1 MVLVA
6 VFGLSL
12 SWLPQHVPTS
22 CIAARP
28 SLARAA
34 VAVCVESQAYRPR
47 GRGSAG
53 AVRNQGA
60 RTIVTKLT
68 SLRSRN
74 GAVDMDGLGRLLRGY
89 DIQGPMLL
97 DVLQGLKHQD
107 RWEMC
112 QAVARYVE
120 ASYPAKRRGVPATRE
135 DLPRFQA
142 LSPTDDGEDLDMG
155 QLLAM
160 QGEEVNPLD
169 SVLPVDTVHYNV
181 MISACARPRRWKE
194 ALELFDRMRKRNV
207 ERSTVTYNSLLHVM
221 HRAGR
226 WRLALKLLKQMRRE
240 KVAPDTV
247 TFSSAIAACGSAGE
261 WQRALLLL
269 PLMASAGVSPNTI
282 TFSSCITACE
292 KKGEWRPALQVLE
305 TMATLD
311 LAPDLIC
318 CNAAIG
324 ACARAGEPAQ
334 AQTVLREVLAANGIA
349 PDTKSYNGLLTAY
362 ANAQPAQWQGA
373 LETLEA
379 FAADGG
385 TPDLYTCNAAL
396 SALGKAGEWER
407 AIAFLEA
414 MPATYGVAADA
425 VSYTSAISG
434 CERAGEWMAAMQLL
448 RQMRDAGVRPTMLS
462 YSKLL
467 FVHAAAGQWEAA
479 VEFIEAGT
487 ADGLLHNPLTLNRML
502 EACVAAGSAAAAEAG
517 LAAVLPVLS
526 SATAAV
532 PGPMVFDR
540 ESLRMIEALTA
551 KQATGLAPTEVG
563 EEVAAGEWEAA
574 AEAELSS
581 SDLAGEIKRS
591 TAKLLPLLMQREE
604 MDSRRAQSSD
614 QVKIDWE
621 KTFPE
626 GFNSKVL
633 AALWM
638 PETA

>member
-1 MVLVA
+1 MA
-6 VFGLSL
+6 
-12 SWLPQHVPTS
+12 
-22 CIAARP
+22 
-28 SLARAA
+28 
-34 VAVCVESQAYRPR
+34 E
-47 GRGSAG
+47 
-53 AVRNQGA
+53 
-60 RTIVTKLT
+60 
-68 SLRSRN
+68 
-74 GAVDMDGLGRLLRGY
+74 
-89 DIQGPMLL
+89 
-97 DVLQGLKHQD
+97 
-107 RWEMC
+107 
-112 QAVARYVE
+112 
-120 ASYPAKRRGVPATRE
+120 
-135 DLPRFQA
+135 
-142 LSPTDDGEDLDMG
+142 
-155 QLLAM
+155 
-160 QGEEVNPLD
+160 
-169 SVLPVDTVHYNV
+169 
-181 MISACARPRRWKE
+181 
-194 ALELFDRMRKRNV
+194 LELAPFHNPG
-207 ERSTVTYNSLLHVM
+207 
-221 HRAGR
+221 AGR
-226 WRLALKLLKQMRRE
+226 WKLALKMLKQMRRD

-334 AQTVLREVLAANGIA
+334 AQTVLREVLAANGIT

-379 FAADGG
+379 MGLDGEK
-385 TPDLYTCNAAL
+385 PDLYSCNAAL

-414 MPATYGVAADA
+414 MPTTYGVAADA

-448 RQMRDAGVRPTMLS
+448 RQMREAGVSPTMLT

-467 FVHAAAGQWEAA
+467 FVHAAAGQWEAVA
-479 VEFIEAGT
+479 EFIEAGT

-502 EACVAAGSAAAAEAG
+502 QACIDAGSAAAAGAA
-517 LAAVLPVLS
+517 LAAVLPVLR

-563 EEVAAGEWEAA
+563 EEMAAGEWEAA
-574 AEAELSS
+574 AEAELTS
-581 SDLAGEIKRS
+581 SDLAGEIKRG

-614 QVKIDWE
+614 QVNIDWQ

>member
-1 MVLVA
+1 MAQL
-6 VFGLSL
+6 
-12 SWLPQHVPTS
+12 
-22 CIAARP
+22 
-28 SLARAA
+28 
-34 VAVCVESQAYRPR
+34 
-47 GRGSAG
+47 
-53 AVRNQGA
+53 
-60 RTIVTKLT
+60 
-68 SLRSRN
+68 
-74 GAVDMDGLGRLLRGY
+74 MDGVGRLLRQY

-112 QAVARYVE
+112 QAVARWVE
-120 ASYPAKRRGVPATRE
+120 ASYPTTRRGVRGVREAATRE
-135 DLPRFQA
+135 DLPRFEK
-142 LSPTDDGEDLDMG
+142 LSPTDDGEELDMG
-155 QLLAM
+155 QLLAAA
-160 QGEEVNPLD
+160 GDDGTFNTLEAT
-169 SVLPVDTVHYNV
+169 LPVDTVHYNV
-181 MISACARPRRWKE
+181 MISACARPRRWRE

-226 WRLALKLLKQMRRE
+226 WKLSLKMLKQMRRD
-240 KVAPDTV
+240 KVPPDTI

-269 PLMASAGVSPNTI
+269 PLMAQAGVSPNTI

-292 KKGEWRPALQVLE
+292 KKAEWRPALEVLE
-305 TMATLD
+305 AMATLD
-311 LAPDLIC
+311 LTPDLIC

-324 ACARAGEPAQ
+324 ACARAGEPEQ
-334 AQTVLREVLAANGIA
+334 AHKVLREVLAANGIT
-349 PDTKSYNGLLTAY
+349 PDTKSFNGLLTAH
-362 ANAQPAQWQGA
+362 ANAQPVQWQPA
-373 LETLEA
+373 LETLESM
-379 FAADGG
+379 GVQG
-385 TPDLYTCNAAL
+385 VKPDLYSCNAAL
-396 SALGKAGEWER
+396 AALGKAGEWER

-414 MPATYGVAADA
+414 MPTTYGVAADA

-448 RQMRDAGVRPTMLS
+448 RQMRESGVSPTMLT

-479 VEFIEAGT
+479 AEFIEAGT
-487 ADGLLHNPLTLNRML
+487 ADRLLHNSVTINRML
-502 EACVAAGSAAAAEAG
+502 QSCIDAGSAAAAAAA
-517 LAAVLPVLS
+517 LAAVLPVLR

-551 KQATGLAPTEVG
+551 KQATGLALAEVG
-563 EEVAAGEWEAA
+563 EEVAAVEWEAA
-574 AEAELSS
+574 AEAEVQAA
-581 SDLAGEIKRS
+581 DLAGEIKRG
-591 TAKLLPLLMQREE
+591 TAKLYPLILHREDMQA
-604 MDSRRAQSSD
+604 RATQSSD
-614 QVKIDWE
+614 QVKVDWE

-626 GFNSKVL
+626 GFNGKVL